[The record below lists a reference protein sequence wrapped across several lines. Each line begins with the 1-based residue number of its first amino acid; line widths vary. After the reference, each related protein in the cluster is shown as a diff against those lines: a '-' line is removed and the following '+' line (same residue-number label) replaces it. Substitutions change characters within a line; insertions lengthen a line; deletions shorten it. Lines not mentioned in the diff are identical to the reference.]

1 MVEFYKINDY
11 RQEKVWETSGLPGCS
26 NSYWAGSD
34 FLHPTHDQDES
45 GSADWEVLFCG
56 VLYVALRWGWI
67 HLPLGFLSFWERPH
81 LSHLMSFKVFLGMNL
96 SILLSQVRLPAV
108 PAVSYLSS
116 QVCVWRCEDPCQ
128 EYRLVPDSREILET
142 VFRITHNLLM
152 DSFSGKNAYCWYY
165 S

>member
-1 MVEFYKINDY
+1 MITCRRKYGKPQALQAAPTPTEQAV
-11 RQEKVWETSGLPGCS
+11 TSSTTP
-26 NSYWAGSD
+26 W
-34 FLHPTHDQDES
+34 S
-45 GSADWEVLFCG
+45 GSVWFCRLGKSVLWRFVWCPQ
-56 VLYVALRWGWI
+56 VRVNWLA
-67 HLPLGFLSFWERPH
+67 LGFFFLSLWERPH

-128 EYRLVPDSREILET
+128 EHSLMPDSREILET
-142 VFRITHNLLM
+142 IFRITHDFLM